1 MKTLYFIK
9 TKFILFSLI
18 ATYFVIISI
27 FIKYSEFNS
36 ITIKDVFLI
45 TTSFTTLIIAL
56 LLFDR
61 FNFRKIVFEKKLNL
75 IIELIELIKATKI
88 SFDYKNILDEKMIMG
103 NIFIDRNEINTFLK
117 ANHLNNN
124 SFVVF
129 EIKNVNNYLDHV
141 KKIRGNP
148 FFPKELI
155 TSLTFLNNNY
165 FESVENNEIYQ
176 NESINIFFNYEKN
189 NDENIFV
196 RFENDIKLKEF
207 LNNYLVLLNKI
218 EIWVNEY
225 SNFES
230 DLNL

>member
-1 MKTLYFIK
+1 M
-9 TKFILFSLI
+9 
-18 ATYFVIISI
+18 
-27 FIKYSEFNS
+27 
-36 ITIKDVFLI
+36 
-45 TTSFTTLIIAL
+45 
-56 LLFDR
+56 
-61 FNFRKIVFEKKLNL
+61 
-75 IIELIELIKATKI
+75 
-88 SFDYKNILDEKMIMG
+88 
-103 NIFIDRNEINTFLK
+103 
-117 ANHLNNN
+117 
-124 SFVVF
+124 
-129 EIKNVNNYLDHV
+129 DHV

>member
-103 NIFIDRNEINTFLK
+103 NIFIDRNEINTFFK
-117 ANHLNNN
+117 GK
-124 SFVVF
+124 SS
-129 EIKNVNNYLDHV
+129 K
-141 KKIRGNP
+141 
-148 FFPKELI
+148 
-155 TSLTFLNNNY
+155 
-165 FESVENNEIYQ
+165 
-176 NESINIFFNYEKN
+176 
-189 NDENIFV
+189 
-196 RFENDIKLKEF
+196 
-207 LNNYLVLLNKI
+207 
-218 EIWVNEY
+218 
-225 SNFES
+225 
-230 DLNL
+230 